1 MKRTSSRK
9 EPKNVRHL
17 RRPFRSAGPTIKSN
31 RAASEVI
38 GYVIIFG
45 IVMLSIGMIYAVGF
59 PVLRSSTDAT
69 QFQSIEYGFLILQ
82 TDLFKVALD
91 QAPVRTTKLGTSEG
105 GSLRSDP
112 DACNLTIEIIHS
124 GGTVVN
130 HTITMGNIEF
140 NSRVGSVACENGA
153 VVVKYQAGAVM
164 RSKPR
169 MFNSTDQ
176 GDILF
181 SLVKINDS
189 FSSRGGGITQ
199 ITISNPR
206 FNESV
211 FNTPAVYQNGKLR
224 LKFESE
230 YADAWKRFII
240 DEFDTTFD
248 PTTGWIGDIPFKK
261 LVIVE
266 YIVSVDVG

>member
-1 MKRTSSRK
+1 MKRNSFKK
-9 EPKNVRHL
+9 ESKNVQRL
-17 RRPFRSAGPTIKSN
+17 RRSFRSAGLAIESN
-31 RAASEVI
+31 RAVSEVI
-38 GYVIIFG
+38 GYIIIFG
-45 IVMLSIGMIYAVGF
+45 IVMLSIGVIYAVGL
-59 PVLRSSTDAT
+59 PALQSSTDAT
-69 QFQSIEYGFLILQ
+69 QFKSIEQGFLILQ

-91 QAPVRTTKLGTSEG
+91 QAPVRTTKLGTAEG

-112 DACNLTIEIIHS
+112 AACNMTIEITH
-124 GGTVVN
+124 GGTRDN
-130 HTITMGNIEF
+130 HSILMGNIEF

-153 VVVKYQAGAVM
+153 VVVNYQAGSVM
-164 RSKPR
+164 LSKPR

-189 FSSRGGGITQ
+189 FSSLGGGIAQ
-199 ITISNPR
+199 VTISNPR

-211 FNTPAVYQNGKLR
+211 FNTPEVYENGKLR
-224 LKFESE
+224 LKVDSV
-230 YADAWKRFII
+230 YSDAWERFIC
-240 DEFDTTFD
+240 DEFDTAFD
-248 PTTGWIGDIPFKK
+248 ANGMSGDIPFKK